1 MRSRHRGGAALYATT
16 STELKLLLLRL
27 VGLNAGRSVLVRGTT
42 TAAELFEIHPPFAAP
57 PSRAGCVFWF
67 PRFGISVG
75 SRDAVGEAGRLNR
88 LVVAAGVFAPE
99 AAAAVPRAV
108 VPFASRGTLLGAW
121 PFGCALVVR
130 VVAMDVAERTAVA
143 VPGLRVFAAAAAVE
157 RVTRVGR
164 CSDAVTR
171 VPSGRDVGLGRIERV
186 AVGATPSAGST
197 SWSSSASSSS
207 ESRTVEVRLA
217 AGVLRGCPGGD
228 MALARAAAIAI

>member
-1 MRSRHRGGAALYATT
+1 MRSRHRGCATCYATT

-42 TAAELFEIHPPFAAP
+42 TAAELFEIHPPFATP

-75 SRDAVGEAGRLNR
+75 SRDALGEAGRLNR
-88 LVVAAGVFAPE
+88 LVVAAGVFAAE
-99 AAAAVPRAV
+99 AAATVPRAV

-130 VVAMDVAERTAVA
+130 VVAIDVAERIA
-143 VPGLRVFAAAAAVE
+143 VPGLRLFAAAAAVE

-171 VPSGRDVGLGRIERV
+171 EPSGRDVGLGRIGRL
-186 AVGATPSAGST
+186 AAGATPSAGST

-207 ESRTVEVRLA
+207 ESSTVELRLP